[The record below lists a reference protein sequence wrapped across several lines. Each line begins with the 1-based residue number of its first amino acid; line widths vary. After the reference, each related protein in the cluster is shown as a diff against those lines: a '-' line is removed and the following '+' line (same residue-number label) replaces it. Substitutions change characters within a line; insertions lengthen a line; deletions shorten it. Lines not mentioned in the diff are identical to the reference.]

1 MDGILVM
8 RIRDRGIKYYIKKGT
23 VHIDTGLNP
32 QMFLE
37 VMKKYVDEHG
47 LEANE

>member
-8 RIRDRGIKYYIKKGT
+8 RIKDRGVKYYIEKGT
-23 VHIDTGLNP
+23 VRIDTGLNP

-37 VMKKYVDEHG
+37 VMKEYVDEHG
-47 LEANE
+47 LEANK